1 MAVSSRLQLDTSIN
15 DEIGSVASPFPK
27 VNAMRES
34 DSEGDKGK
42 KAWLSSRTGLLKK
55 NSLRSFFEKIKIEE
69 CEEKN
74 R

>member
-1 MAVSSRLQLDTSIN
+1 
-15 DEIGSVASPFPK
+15 
-27 VNAMRES
+27 MRES

-55 NSLRSFFEKIKIEE
+55 KFVEKIKVEE